1 MYTGKRARCSDLHL
15 SDLGQFDFGSRHLR
29 AHWEEDAT
37 MKNSAWI
44 LFVALLALSLIATA
58 APQQAAPQGAQPGK
72 GPLPWAYGAD
82 TPPPPPTTPGTPPA
96 PPDTSL
102 KHVAG
107 SDLAFTLAQARDPYG
122 PADWHPGDHGP
133 MPDIV
138 AHGKRP
144 EMVLACSLCHYPN
157 GKGRAENAAIDG
169 LPVAYFIQQMN
180 DFKNGLRNSAEPR
193 KANTKRMA
201 AFAKAMSD
209 DEIKAAAEYFGSI
222 PYTPWYKVVESKTA
236 PKTRN
241 AGGLFL
247 KLEGNETEP
256 IGNRLVEVADN
267 TEATETLRDDHS
279 PFTVYAPIG
288 SIKKGE
294 VLVTT
299 GGAGKT
305 VQCGICHGANLEGLG
320 PIPPLAGR
328 SPSYLAR
335 QIYDIQHGARNGPWS
350 PLMQRAVEKLT
361 SEDIV
366 AITAYIASR
375 PVPAVSKVTSA
386 SNP

>member
-1 MYTGKRARCSDLHL
+1 
-15 SDLGQFDFGSRHLR
+15 
-29 AHWEEDAT
+29 
-37 MKNSAWI
+37 MKKSAWV
-44 LFVALLALSLIATA
+44 LFVALLGLPLIATA
-58 APQQAAPQGAQPGK
+58 APQQSK
-72 GPLPWAYGAD
+72 EGPLPWAYGAD
-82 TPPPPPTTPGTPPA
+82 APPPPPAPPA
-96 PPDTSL
+96 VAPDTSL
-102 KHVAG
+102 KHAAG

-138 AHGKRP
+138 AHGKKP
-144 EMVLACSLCHYPN
+144 DILACSLCHYPN
-157 GKGRAENAAIDG
+157 GKGRAENAPISG

-180 DFKNGLRNSAEPR
+180 DFKNGVRNSAEPR

-201 AFAKAMSD
+201 GFAKGMSD
-209 DEIKAAAEYFGSI
+209 DEIRASAEYFGAI
-222 PYTPWYKVVESKTA
+222 PYTPWFKVIESKTA

-241 AGGLFL
+241 AAGLFL
-247 KLEGNETEP
+247 KLEGTETEP
-256 IGNRLVEVADN
+256 IGNRLVEVPDN
-267 TEATETLRDDHS
+267 TEATESLRDDHS
-279 PFTVYAPIG
+279 GFTVYAPVG
-288 SIKKGE
+288 SVKRGE

-375 PVPAVSKVTSA
+375 PVPAVAKVTSA
-386 SNP
+386 TNP